1 MQKHPLIIG
10 LVGESGSGK
19 DTVAYHL
26 RDVYGAIL
34 LRFSDPIK
42 DILRM
47 FFERPS
53 REDQSWV
60 AIEFKRRFGK
70 DIFCRA
76 LDRKIAFIENVTSLN
91 GLRYPE
97 DYEYLRGFEQNF
109 LIYITANQKLRWE
122 RTVGR
127 GEKSDDGVSFEKF
140 VEMEASLET
149 ERSIPEIGKKADFT
163 IHNEGTLEELMKK
176 TEEIMQMIKNRQI
189 MPVFLFVSNF
199 SRILRIGKIG
209 V

>member
-1 MQKHPLIIG
+1 MEKHPFIVG

-60 AIEFKRRFGK
+60 AVQFKKQFGK

-76 LDRKIAFIENVTSLN
+76 LDRKIAFIENITSLN

-97 DYEYLRGFEQNF
+97 DYDYLRGFEKNV
-109 LIYITANQKLRWE
+109 LIYITANQKLRWQ

-127 GEKSDDGVSFEKF
+127 GEKSDDIASFEKF
-140 VEMEASLET
+140 IEMESTLET
-149 ERSIPEIGKKADFT
+149 EKNIPEIGKKADFI
-163 IHNEGTLEELMKK
+163 IHNEGTLEELMQK
-176 TEEIMQMIKNRQI
+176 TEEIMRTIKT
-189 MPVFLFVSNF
+189 
-199 SRILRIGKIG
+199 GK
-209 V
+209 